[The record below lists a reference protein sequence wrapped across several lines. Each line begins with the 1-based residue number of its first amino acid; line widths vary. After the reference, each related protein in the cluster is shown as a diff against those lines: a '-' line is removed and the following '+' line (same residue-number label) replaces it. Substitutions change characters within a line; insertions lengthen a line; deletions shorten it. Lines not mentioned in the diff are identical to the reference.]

1 MGVVS
6 ITASSVLG
14 EKYNSI
20 VDANAYALSWVTES
34 GSLGSGFTTKFYSFS
49 VTATNATS
57 YSIVSGSLPGG
68 MSINASTGVIS
79 GTLSGISDYVLDQVF
94 NFSIRASSSGGFSDR
109 SFSITGSSI
118 FVGRTCA
125 TTDEGGTA
133 AATVPSGFVIK
144 RIDFLSYGT
153 PNGGC
158 GSFTF
163 GGCHTGSTSNLNDRL
178 GTTSFSR
185 PATNA
190 YWGDPCGGTF
200 KRLYIQVSHGPA

>member
-6 ITASSVLG
+6 ITASSIFG

-20 VDANAYALSWVTES
+20 VDANLYAPSWVTES
-34 GSLGSGFTTKFYSFS
+34 GSLGSAFTTKSYTFT

-57 YSIVSGSLPGG
+57 YSVASGSLPGG
-68 MSINASTGVIS
+68 MSLNSSTGAIS
-79 GTLSGISDYVLDQVF
+79 GTLSGISDYVLDQVY
-94 NFSIRASSSGGFSDR
+94 NFSIRASSSTGFSDR

-125 TTDEGGTA
+125 TVNEGGTA
-133 AATVPSGFVIK
+133 AATIPDGFVIK

-153 PNGGC
+153 PNGSC
-158 GSFTF
+158 GSFTL
-163 GGCHTGSTSNLNDRL
+163 GSCHTGSTSNLNDRL
-178 GTTSFSR
+178 GTTSFSI

-190 YWGDPCGGTF
+190 QWGDPCPGIG

>member
-1 MGVVS
+1 MSYLVNPYIFEQPPV
-6 ITASSVLG
+6 
-14 EKYNSI
+14 
-20 VDANAYALSWVTES
+20 WVTAS
-34 GSLGSGFTTKFYSFS
+34 GSLGSGYTTKSYSFT

-57 YSIVSGSLPGG
+57 YSLQSGSLPGG
-68 MSINASTGVIS
+68 MSINAGTGAIS
-79 GTLSGISDYVLDQVF
+79 GTISGISDYVANQVYS
-94 NFSIRASSSGGFSDR
+94 FSIRASRGGLFSDR
-109 SFSITGSSI
+109 SFSIIGSSI

-125 TTDEGGTA
+125 TAGEGGTA
-133 AATVPSGFVIK
+133 SAGVPGGFVIK

-163 GGCHTGSTSNLNDRL
+163 GGCHTGTTSNLNDRL

-185 PATNA
+185 PATNG
-190 YWGDPCGGTF
+190 YWGDPCGGTL